1 MPVGRD
7 TSLSP
12 VASPAIF
19 AANAVSKSVYPVAI
33 RLMDEMR
40 LKNIAEPEPITQFD
54 QDGIT
59 KPRQV

>member
-1 MPVGRD
+1 M
-7 TSLSP
+7 SP